1 MKIMHIG
8 SLIILVGL
16 IVSFLIDPVYWVQI
30 LIVLGLE
37 LLCLSLVKELVLK
50 RKSIKLLGFSILGF
64 SILNLI
70 LHLDLLV
77 QILQVIINFQLDYS
91 SFGLFVKLKLWFFSM
106 YWFFFQSFSLIKN
119 HENIDFYEY
128 MRSNSFRILVVIV
141 LIFLFLEIPLYDT
154 HPYITGD
161 YHGHCF
167 WQVGIHFH

>member
-1 MKIMHIG
+1 MKIIHIG
-8 SLIILVGL
+8 ALIILVGL
-16 IVSFLIDPVYWVQI
+16 IVYFLIDPVYWVQI

-37 LLCLSLVKELVLK
+37 LLCLSLVKEFVLK

-64 SILNLI
+64 SMLNLI
-70 LHLDLLV
+70 LHLDLLA
-77 QILQVIINFQLDYS
+77 QILQVIINFQLDYF

-119 HENIDFYEY
+119 HENIDFSNY
-128 MRSNSFRILVVIV
+128 MHSNSFRILVVIV

-154 HPYITGD
+154 HQYITGD